1 MSSSRLATPRASN
14 GADSLINPDSN
25 RPAASREPCQHFIQ
39 RAWHP
44 DDRPTMKLDQ
54 CLVLSRIK
62 IADHRDGVLT
72 EAIPNA
78 IDPRDQNE
86 PGDPLSLS
94 GHRASPTCPTHAGMI
109 ERIENITSD
118 RGGSNA
124 FHISRRR
131 TME

>member
-25 RPAASREPCQHFIQ
+25 RPAASREPRQHFIQ

-54 CLVLSRIK
+54 CLILSRIE
-62 IADHRDGVLT
+62 IADHRDSVLT
-72 EAIPNA
+72 EGIPNA

-86 PGDPLSLS
+86 PGDPLSLKW
-94 GHRASPTCPTHAGMI
+94 ASCVPDLPDT
-109 ERIENITSD
+109 RWYD
-118 RGGSNA
+118 RTNRE
-124 FHISRRR
+124 HNL
-131 TME
+131 